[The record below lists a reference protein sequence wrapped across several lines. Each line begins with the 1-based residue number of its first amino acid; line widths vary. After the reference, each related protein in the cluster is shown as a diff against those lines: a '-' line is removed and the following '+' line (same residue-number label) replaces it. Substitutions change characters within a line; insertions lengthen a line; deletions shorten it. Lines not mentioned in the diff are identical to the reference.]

1 MNNKRMYIIC
11 ICGCFIIKL
20 FCNLFWYLE
29 PRETMIKL
37 HSDNLKEI
45 MAINPISESKVLKFS
60 LPSKGNF
67 IGFEFLF
74 VNIGNR
80 ESTYKYYQN
89 ALKDRG
95 WKADKINGDI
105 LILKNK
111 MKKGVIMYV
120 DNSQDDIIYY
130 GITNDWEEKS
140 VKTKIEFQNTYKKN
154 IVKRWSKILK

>member
-60 LPSKGNF
+60 LPSKGDF

-111 MKKGVIMYV
+111 MKKA
-120 DNSQDDIIYY
+120 SYY
-130 GITNDWEEKS
+130 KG
-140 VKTKIEFQNTYKKN
+140 
-154 IVKRWSKILK
+154 